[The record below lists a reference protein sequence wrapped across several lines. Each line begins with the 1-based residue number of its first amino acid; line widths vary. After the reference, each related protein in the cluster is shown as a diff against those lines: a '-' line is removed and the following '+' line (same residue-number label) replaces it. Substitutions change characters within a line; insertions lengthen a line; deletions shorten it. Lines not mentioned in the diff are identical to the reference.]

1 MNDRQRRTLVA
12 IIDRLTPQ
20 DDFPSAS
27 AAGVDR
33 YIVRQLE
40 GDLRERSAMIL
51 DGLDRLG
58 RAGFDQLSAA
68 EQDAMIQQLETGDD
82 RDRLFIQM
90 LIQLAHEGYYADPG
104 NGGNVDMIAWK
115 MIGYPAVDQVER
127 R

>member
-12 IIDRLTPQ
+12 IIDRLIPQ

-104 NGGNVDMIAWK
+104 NGGNRDAVAWR
-115 MIGYPAVDQVER
+115 MIGFEVR
-127 R
+127 G